1 MRMHARKVE
10 RTAGWNDPREIVMIR
25 YLSRSG
31 DAGEVWEGY
40 VRTSPGPRLV
50 GTRPA
55 VRRTT
60 RYQRTQMK
68 ELSHVDAAG
77 KARMVDVSEKPVT
90 ARSATARGHIVMKP
104 ETLVAIRDN
113 AIAKGDVLGVARIA
127 GIQAAKRTAELVPL
141 CHQLPLSGVSVD
153 FELDESLPGV
163 RVTASARTAAQTG
176 VEMEAIMAVSVTL
189 VTLYDMAKGVD
200 KGMVIGEISLTEK
213 RGGKSGDWVR
223 T

>member
-1 MRMHARKVE
+1 MQALKV
-10 RTAGWNDPREIVMIR
+10 RRSAGGRDPREIVLVR
-25 YLSRSG
+25 YPGRGG

-40 VRTSPGPRLV
+40 VRAGTGLELV
-50 GTRPA
+50 GASPA
-55 VRRTT
+55 SRRTP
-60 RYQRTQMK
+60 RYQRSRMK

-77 KARMVDVSEKPVT
+77 KASMVDVSDKPVS
-90 ARSATARGHIVMKP
+90 ARSASARGHIVMRP
-104 ETLVAIRDN
+104 ETLKAIRDN
-113 AIAKGDVLGVARIA
+113 TMAKGDVLGVARIA

-141 CHQLPLSGVSVD
+141 CHQLPLSGVQVD

-176 VEMEAIMAVSVTL
+176 VEMEAIVAVSVTL

-200 KGMVIGEISLTEK
+200 KGMVIREISLTEK

-223 T
+223 DD